1 MMKQRDWKIIY
12 SGNYTGITKRTINLL
27 SKEVGRF
34 LIREEMVY
42 SIYILPCEKEGCEV
56 SKSAIFVGL
65 YDESETI
72 RKYVKPEE
80 LVEGGFTVKVIRNP
94 EDEEGSFVFLTAK
107 SELELFYSAVS
118 FLDEY
123 IPTNAPASG
132 CNRMV
137 DQTFDIPLPESTYSE
152 KPDHKIRSIFTW
164 GHSINSYRD
173 YIDNMARAKFNEL
186 IIWNDYIP
194 INIDEIIEYA
204 HSYGISVV
212 LGYSWG
218 WREIGNKAT
227 EISEETI
234 KNLEKL
240 IVDTYRDKYHVVGC
254 DGIYFQTFTERKE
267 ERVGGKL
274 ISEMVTEM
282 VNNVAAELWK
292 IKPDLRLIFGLH
304 ASSVRNRLA
313 EISNVDPRIEI
324 LWEDCGSYPFDYA
337 PFVKSEE
344 EYEETLKFVKEMLE
358 LRGGKGVG
366 LAFKGVMMLD
376 WSKKVGQHGPYV
388 MGENAPEIA
397 DHDRRLRNKAWKK
410 YSADW
415 MCYGDYV
422 HRMMQYIN
430 ENELS
435 DTTMCIAGTFDGGLY
450 LPFALCGQMFRDNSG
465 DYTSILRKVV
475 RQLRTIID

>member
-1 MMKQRDWKIIY
+1 
-12 SGNYTGITKRTINLL
+12 
-27 SKEVGRF
+27 
-34 LIREEMVY
+34 
-42 SIYILPCEKEGCEV
+42 
-56 SKSAIFVGL
+56 
-65 YDESETI
+65 
-72 RKYVKPEE
+72 
-80 LVEGGFTVKVIRNP
+80 
-94 EDEEGSFVFLTAK
+94 
-107 SELELFYSAVS
+107 
-118 FLDEY
+118 
-123 IPTNAPASG
+123 
-132 CNRMV
+132 
-137 DQTFDIPLPESTYSE
+137 
-152 KPDHKIRSIFTW
+152 
-164 GHSINSYRD
+164 
-173 YIDNMARAKFNEL
+173 MARAKFNEL

-422 HRMMQYIN
+422 HRMMNYIN